1 MLAVSGTSVSDKDA
15 SKAGVFKPFDAESWQ
30 AAGRHARSW
39 NAMACH
45 DRGPG
50 GCGAR
55 AGRCSWIRGGRG
67 SAGRGDRTLVR
78 FRERP
83 DERRRDLEADQGT
96 EPDHAR
102 ARSRGAGGRR
112 LLALQ
117 RLASARA
124 DLSAWVY
131 LQASPA
137 AARKE
142 LAAFESEWKRMG
154 SALAEDL
161 GPPTAGR
168 LEGVRPAAARALAEA
183 ALPQVRVFY
192 EASLEYG
199 RNTMPEYGLFY
210 LGSAQAQ
217 RELVDLYRMLSAG
230 PPLAAPPLRS
240 LAGELAALEDELLA
254 LYRPPAAIDRHRE
267 FIGASAALKEARE
280 LEGLGLRYGA
290 LLRYLQAALRVAPLR
305 PAAPAAGSAQ
315 LAERLRDLGARL
327 AAAGVDHSLGRLF
340 VEAAEAELTASTPAP
355 APANAPAIVAD
366 LLPRYL
372 AALDPA
378 KPAAARPEPQVTVTL
393 VRWPYT

>member
-1 MLAVSGTSVSDKDA
+1 MLNRGKLRGVMPAAGTRWRATTVALAV
-15 SKAGVFKPFDAESWQ
+15 
-30 AAGRHARSW
+30 AALALVV
-39 NAMACH
+39 A
-45 DRGPG
+45 PG
-50 GCGAR
+50 
-55 AGRCSWIRGGRG
+55 S
-67 SAGRGDRTLVR
+67 
-78 FRERP
+78 
-83 DERRRDLEADQGT
+83 EADEDPLAAEIARWSAFVSGRTSDDETWKQIK
-96 EPDHAR
+96 EPSQTALAR
-102 ARSRGAGGRR
+102 ARAALAGGRR